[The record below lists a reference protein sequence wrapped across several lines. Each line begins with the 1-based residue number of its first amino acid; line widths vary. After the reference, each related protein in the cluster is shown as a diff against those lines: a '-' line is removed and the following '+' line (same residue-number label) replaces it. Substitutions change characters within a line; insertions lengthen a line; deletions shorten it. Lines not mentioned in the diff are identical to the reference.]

1 MDRNATLRLTAEDKQ
16 AAKAVLL
23 DSTQGA
29 VRRDG
34 SL

>member
-1 MDRNATLRLTAEDKQ
+1 MDRNATLRLTDKDKQ
-16 AAKAVLL
+16 AARAAIL

-34 SL
+34 GL